1 MEQPV
6 NAGYLKG
13 FFSVG
18 KQYNKDGQWK
28 LACCL
33 CEKPTSISTGD
44 GRTQNVLNHLARMHL
59 DVLTP
64 IVMKEVIKS
73 WAKSDEVLKE
83 DKKLPVT
90 AKRSFDAMEVDSK
103 CIKRVFAEWLIA
115 DGLPF
120 NALEGRGF
128 HQLLTFL
135 RPDIESYPG
144 RRTVIKELPIMTSQL
159 EITLRV
165 EMETALAVS
174 VQDFELPYFASM
186 SALLRKNSEE
196 KNGLH
201 GRSARETTPNHW
213 RHFLCSHRHQHRRR
227 LHRHQHRH

>member
-1 MEQPV
+1 
-6 NAGYLKG
+6 
-13 FFSVG
+13 
-18 KQYNKDGQWK
+18 
-28 LACCL
+28 
-33 CEKPTSISTGD
+33 
-44 GRTQNVLNHLARMHL
+44 
-59 DVLTP
+59 
-64 IVMKEVIKS
+64 
-73 WAKSDEVLKE
+73 
-83 DKKLPVT
+83 
-90 AKRSFDAMEVDSK
+90 MEVDSK

-174 VQDFELPYFASM
+174 VQDFELPYFASARY
-186 SALLRKNSEE
+186 SGKTPRKKTVYTGEALAKRRPITGDISFVRIAINIGADCTAISIGTSCDGRALR
-196 KNGLH
+196 
-201 GRSARETTPNHW
+201 RV
-213 RHFLCSHRHQHRRR
+213 
-227 LHRHQHRH
+227 